1 MLRRMRSQF
10 GWLFTASLGCAT
22 ACSTSNGVEPAHRA
36 EVAQAVELKAAA
48 AAAPAPTP
56 KAAPPD
62 VRFEGMCD
70 ASGAVP
76 LSRSTFAVAD
86 DEDNVLRVYDA
97 DRGGAPLYAKDISLG
112 LGIAPKPRKDPSK
125 PPKPPAEADI
135 EAATQHG
142 DLALWLTS
150 HGLNSSGKLR
160 PERFRFFATTLPDHA
175 VDLAVVGQPYTGLV
189 SELSADARY
198 RDFGLAEAA
207 TLAPKEPGGL
217 NIEGMTSRT
226 EGGVFIGFR
235 NPTPQG
241 RALIVVLEN
250 PEAVVRGEAARFGA
264 PVVLGLG
271 GLGIRGLSSWHGR
284 YLISAGHYASGA
296 PPRLYIWDGVSATA
310 DALDLALADF
320 NPEGFF
326 TPEDRAQIMLLSDD
340 GTTLRDGVECK
351 RLKEPSQR
359 SFRGRW
365 ITLPVPPASH

>member
-1 MLRRMRSQF
+1 MRPRLR
-10 GWLFTASLGCAT
+10 WLLLAVLGCAS
-22 ACSTSNGVEPAHRA
+22 ACSPRVGVEPGPRA
-36 EVAQAVELKAAA
+36 ATAQPTALK
-48 AAAPAPTP
+48 PAPTGALP
-56 KAAPPD
+56 ATSEAASPD

-112 LGIAPKPRKDPSK
+112 LGIAPKPRKDPSQ

-135 EAATQHG
+135 EAATLYG
-142 DLALWLTS
+142 GLALWLTS

-175 VDLAVVGQPYTGLV
+175 VDLAVVGQPYTGLIA
-189 SELSADARY
+189 ELNADARY
-198 RDFGLAEAA
+198 REFGLAEAA

-217 NIEGMTSRT
+217 NLEGMTSRR

-250 PEAVVRGEAARFGA
+250 PDRVIQGEAARFGA
-264 PVVLGLG
+264 PATLDLG
-271 GLGIRGLSSWHGR
+271 GLGIRSLSSWHGR

-296 PPRLYIWDGVSATA
+296 PPRLYVWDGVSTTPA
-310 DALDLALADF
+310 ALELTLADF

-326 TPEDRAQIMLLSDD
+326 TPEDRDQIMLLSDD
-340 GTTLRDGVECK
+340 GSTLRDGIECK
-351 RLKEPSQR
+351 RLSDPGQR

-365 ITLPVPPASH
+365 VTLPRSE